1 MPKVQKGTNFATSRV
16 VDEMANPVVQAASQ
30 TVDSGAPVRTPTP
43 HALRGVFKHLLEEH
57 GEAFALVKQL
67 GMRPDQRVQSEL
79 TRGAGVKPLSH
90 ELGEMAEAC
99 AALSEIVQTQV
110 LSVGDDADPSDLADA
125 LAALDAINPGSPES
139 GPVFLLVSELVE
151 AHINQND
158 PAPNS
163 DEESCLQAAS

>member
-1 MPKVQKGTNFATSRV
+1 
-16 VDEMANPVVQAASQ
+16 
-30 TVDSGAPVRTPTP
+30 
-43 HALRGVFKHLLEEH
+43 LLEEH